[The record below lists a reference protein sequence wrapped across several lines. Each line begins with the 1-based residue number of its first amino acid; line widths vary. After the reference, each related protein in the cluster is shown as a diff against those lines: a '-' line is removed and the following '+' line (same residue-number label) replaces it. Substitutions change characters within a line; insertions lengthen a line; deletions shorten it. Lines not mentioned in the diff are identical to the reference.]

1 MIILQTIAV
10 IVAVIMTIA
19 ILVLFN
25 IVKAYMDGIMSNND
39 KDDVL

>member
-1 MIILQTIAV
+1 MAILQTIAV